1 MTKNEVIQENIKL
14 KDEIK
19 NLRLI
24 QYNLIQNNESKLVNN
39 IINKIFDKFDLY
51 QISWHIAKTIA
62 DYLNT
67 DDCVI
72 YEVIESENCL
82 KQIAAN
88 GHKISDSGEIINK
101 LQLKIGEGICGHV
114 AKTGIAE
121 IVNNT
126 LEDHRYVSDINFN
139 MSELTVPIILDGKI
153 IGLIDSEHPNKN
165 HFRPEHLTVI
175 KNISKIIA
183 LKIKNAIDLRDKEKF
198 KNKVLKSEQRLASL
212 IQNLDTALLLEDEN
226 RKIIF
231 TNEKFC
237 QIFNITVSP
246 TLLTGAD
253 CTTAAEESKH
263 LFTNSDEF
271 IARIDDLLTRKEK
284 AVGDELIMVNGL
296 TLERD
301 YIPIFN
307 NQEYQG
313 HLWAYKDTTLQKNYN
328 KNIELQK
335 NKYSN
340 IINNMNLGLIEVDND
355 DNILMVNK
363 SFLEMSGYEESEL
376 IGKKAGEIFLGE
388 KEKLQLFTQNKK
400 REKGI
405 SDSYELRVKTK
416 TGIERHWLISGAP
429 NYNLRGEI
437 IGSIGVHLDIS
448 DFKLLQSQKEKLLN
462 KIKKS
467 NEELQDYTYAVSHDL
482 KSPLRN
488 INALLSWLKS
498 DNDKILD
505 KTSLEYFNQL
515 DLTIDKMENLIN
527 GILHHSSIRE
537 SDSDNNDTDIQKLID
552 ELIPSLHI
560 PSNIEVKIIKKLPC
574 VKGDA
579 VKLEQVFLNLINNAV
594 EHMDKPVGFIKI
606 DYIEHPTEYEF
617 SISDNGQGIEEED
630 FIKIFKM
637 FYSHKAKSNNCGIG
651 LSMVKKILSIYDSKI
666 DLESK
671 LGQGTTFFFKLK
683 KQTIQN

>member
-1 MTKNEVIQENIKL
+1 MTKNEVIQENIRL

-51 QISWHIAKTIA
+51 QISWHLAKTIA
-62 DYLNT
+62 DFLNT

-101 LQLKIGEGICGHV
+101 LQLNIGEGICGHV
-114 AKTGIAE
+114 AKTGVAE

-126 LEDHRYVSDINFN
+126 LEDNRYVSDINFN
-139 MSELTVPIILDGKI
+139 MSELTVPIILDGHI
-153 IGLIDSEHPNKN
+153 IGVIDSEHPNKN
-165 HFRPEHLTVI
+165 HFRPEQLTI
-175 KNISKIIA
+175 IENISKIIA
-183 LKIKNAIDLRDKEKF
+183 LKIKNAIDIRDKEKF

-237 QIFNITVSP
+237 QIFNIPVSP
-246 TLLTGAD
+246 TLLKGAD

-263 LFTNSDEF
+263 LFTNPNEF
-271 IARIDDLLTRKEK
+271 IARIDNLLTRKEK
-284 AVGDELIMVNGL
+284 VVGDELIMVNGL

-301 YIPIFN
+301 YIPIFD

-340 IINNMNLGLIEVDND
+340 IINNMNLGLLEVDND
-355 DNILMVNK
+355 DIILMANK

-376 IGKKAGEIFLGE
+376 INKKASELFLGE
-388 KEKLQLFTQNKK
+388 KEKLQLFNQNKK

-405 SDSYELRVKTK
+405 SDSYELKVKTK
-416 TGIERHWLISGAP
+416 VGAQRHWLISGAP
-429 NYNLRGEI
+429 NYNIRGEI

-467 NEELQDYTYAVSHDL
+467 NEELQDYAYVVSHDL

-498 DNDKILD
+498 DNDILLD
-505 KTSLEYFNQL
+505 KTSLEYFKQL
-515 DLTIDKMENLIN
+515 DLTVEKMENLIN

-537 SDSDNNDTDIQKLID
+537 NVSDNNTTDVQKLIN

-560 PSNIEVKIIKKLPC
+560 PSNIEVKIKKTLPS

-594 EHMDKPVGFIKI
+594 EHMDKPVGFIEV
-606 DYIEHPTEYEF
+606 DYKEHPTEYEF
-617 SISDNGQGIEEED
+617 SISDNGHGIEKED
-630 FIKIFKM
+630 FNKIFKM
-637 FYSHKAKSNNCGIG
+637 FYSHRAKSNNSGIG

-666 DLESK
+666 ELESK
-671 LGQGTTFFFKLK
+671 LGEGTTFYFRLK
-683 KQTIQN
+683 K

>member
-24 QYNLIQNNESKLVNN
+24 HYNLIQNNEAKLVTK

-51 QISWHIAKTIA
+51 QIAWHIAKTIA

-72 YEVIESENCL
+72 YEVIEAENCL
-82 KQIAAN
+82 KQIAAS
-88 GHKISDSGEIINK
+88 GHKISHSGEIINK
-101 LQLKIGEGICGHV
+101 LELKIGEGICGHV

-126 LEDHRYVSDINFN
+126 SEDYRYVPDINFN
-139 MSELTVPIILDGKI
+139 MSELTVPIILDGRI
-153 IGLIDSEHPNKN
+153 IGIIDSEHPNKN
-165 HFRPEHLTVI
+165 HFKIEQLTI
-175 KNISKIIA
+175 IENICKIIA
-183 LKIKNAIDLRDKEKF
+183 LKIKNAIDIRDKEKF
-198 KNKVLKSEQRLASL
+198 KNNVLKSEKRLASL

-237 QIFNITVSP
+237 QIFNIPISP
-246 TLLTGAD
+246 KLLKGAD
-253 CTTAAEESKH
+253 CTTAAETTKH
-263 LFTNSDEF
+263 LFTNPNEF
-271 IARIDDLLTRKEK
+271 ITRIDYLLSRKEK
-284 AVGDELIMVNGL
+284 VIGDELKMVNGL
-296 TLERD
+296 VLERD
-301 YIPIFN
+301 YIPIFEN
-307 NQEYQG
+307 DEYQG
-313 HLWAYKDTTLQKNYN
+313 HLWSYKDITLQRNYN
-328 KNIELQK
+328 KSIELQK

-355 DNILMVNK
+355 DNILLVNK
-363 SFLEMSGYEESEL
+363 SFLEMSGYEEDEL
-376 IGKKAGEIFLGE
+376 IGKKASEIFLGE
-388 KEKLQLFTQNKK
+388 IEKMQLFTQNKK
-400 REKGI
+400 RKEGV
-405 SDSYELRVKTK
+405 SDSYELKVKTK
-416 TGIERHWLISGAP
+416 LGVQRHWLISGAP

-448 DFKLLQSQKEKLLN
+448 DFKLLQSQKEKLLI

-467 NEELQDYTYAVSHDL
+467 NEELQDYAYAVSHDL

-498 DNDKILD
+498 DNEKLFDE
-505 KTSLEYFNQL
+505 TSLEYFRQL
-515 DLTIDKMENLIN
+515 DLTIEKMETLIN

-537 SDSDNNDTDIQKLID
+537 SDSDNNTTDIQKLLD

-560 PSNIEVKIIKKLPC
+560 PSNVEVKIIKKLPC

-594 EHMDKPVGFIKI
+594 EHMDKPLGFVKI

-617 SISDNGQGIEEED
+617 SISDNGHGIEEED

-666 DLESK
+666 ELESK
-671 LGQGTTFFFKLK
+671 LGLGTTFYFKLK
-683 KQTIQN
+683 KQSIQT